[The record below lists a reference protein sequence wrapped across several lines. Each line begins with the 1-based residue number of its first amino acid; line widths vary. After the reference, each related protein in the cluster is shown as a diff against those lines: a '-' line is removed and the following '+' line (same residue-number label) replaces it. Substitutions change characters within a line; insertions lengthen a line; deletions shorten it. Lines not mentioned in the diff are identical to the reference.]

1 MEIHM
6 HCVLCE
12 NLQRTFE
19 ARQREYIESGSLA
32 YYQVSKK
39 FAAYKNVEMERAR
52 IELQEHQAE
61 CLAALSLSARIPAA
75 ALLRP
80 RLQERRRN
88 AHVGAAA

>member
-1 MEIHM
+1 M
-6 HCVLCE
+6 HCLLCE
-12 NLQRTFE
+12 NLQRAFE

-39 FAAYKNVEMERAR
+39 FAAYNNVEMERAR
-52 IELQEHQAE
+52 IELQEHQSA
-61 CLAALSLSARIPAA
+61 CVSATNLSGRIPAG

-80 RLQERRRN
+80 QPHERRRS